1 MIQLRRSYI
10 CGYKINEVVL
20 SQSIFQLDGGF
31 YINFLLEYIFQ

>member
-20 SQSIFQLDGGF
+20 NQSIFQLDGDL
-31 YINFLLEYIFQ
+31 YISA